1 MPVERGVGVARA
13 PDALVFDLDG
23 TLWDT
28 CATCAVAW
36 NRVLARLGIPFR
48 QITAADVR
56 GVAGRPH
63 AEGIAHVFAG
73 RSADEVAA
81 IAAATADEDNREIT
95 ARGGVLY
102 PGVAELVPRLAAR
115 LPLAIV
121 SNCQQGYVEIFLA
134 SSGLGSSF
142 RDFECWGNTGAS
154 KTDNVRALMRRNGF
168 TRPWLVGDTD
178 GDRQAASEARLHF
191 VHARNGFGRVA
202 APDAAIERFADLGPL
217 LGIPPD
223 AADG

>member
-1 MPVERGVGVARA
+1 MPVEHEDGVSVPAA

-28 CATCAVAW
+28 CAACATAW

-56 GVAGRPH
+56 AVAGQPH
-63 AEGIAHVFAG
+63 AEGIARVFAG
-73 RSADEVAA
+73 RPAGEIAA
-81 IAAATADEDNREIT
+81 IASATAEEDNREI
-95 ARGGVLY
+95 AAHGGLLY

-134 SSGLGSSF
+134 TSGLGGCF
-142 RDFECWGNTGAS
+142 RDFECWGNTGAA
-154 KTDNVRALMRRNGF
+154 KADNVRALVRRNGF
-168 TRPWLVGDTD
+168 LRPWLVGDTN
-178 GDRQAASEARLHF
+178 GDRQAASEVGLHF
-191 VHARNGFGRVA
+191 VHACYGFGRVA
-202 APDAAIERFADLGPL
+202 APDDAIEQFADLGPL
-217 LGIPPD
+217 LGISF
-223 AADG
+223 